1 MIMPDLPRRK
11 VGLLSCSGE
20 EIVEGTV
27 ARVATRLVLEKLRP
41 EDTVTLCLPLFLAG
55 DEGERAFA
63 RHYPVIAID
72 GCDKLC
78 ATRAT
83 EKYSGPVADV
93 IVISELM
100 ENYSDFVPD
109 SRRDLGQKGQVLTE
123 VIAREIAACANAL
136 LRSVRKGEVRG
147 ESAPC
152 CDDQPPEKPCCSP
165 PPAEER

>member
-1 MIMPDLPRRK
+1 MPDLPRQK
-11 VGLLSCSGE
+11 VGLISCSGE
-20 EIVEGTV
+20 EMVEGTV
-27 ARVATRLVLEKLRP
+27 SRVATRLVLEKLRP

-93 IVISELM
+93 VVISELM

-109 SRRDLGQKGQVLTE
+109 SRRDLGQKGRILAE
-123 VIAREIAACANAL
+123 VIAREIAARTDAL
-136 LRSVRKGEVRG
+136 LRSAKKGQVPL
-147 ESAPC
+147 ESATC
-152 CDDQPPEKPCCSP
+152 CGG
-165 PPAEER
+165 PPA